1 MVMLKH
7 LIKIEVNTTSQ
18 PKYPNVFRIEEVLKT
33 DNTKNISD
41 DTKEEILILKQ
52 DYSQKSHVYMMNK

>member
-1 MVMLKH
+1 MIH
-7 LIKIEVNTTSQ
+7 RGEVNKTSEA
-18 PKYPNVFRIEEVLKT
+18 KHTKVLANEEVLKT